1 MEMGKFR
8 KGDKIIAT
16 KPHSQ
21 TGDRSFIDD
30 ISEVLHKA
38 PHHYVLRGPYGKHIM
53 TLDDVADRQF
63 VKATKK
69 MIELMKRRNV

>member
-1 MEMGKFR
+1 MPKFR

-16 KPHSQ
+16 RPHSQ

-38 PHHYVLRGPYGKHIM
+38 THHYVLRGPYGNHIM
-53 TLDDVADRQF
+53 ALEDVEDRQF

-69 MIELMKRRNV
+69 MIELMKKRGD